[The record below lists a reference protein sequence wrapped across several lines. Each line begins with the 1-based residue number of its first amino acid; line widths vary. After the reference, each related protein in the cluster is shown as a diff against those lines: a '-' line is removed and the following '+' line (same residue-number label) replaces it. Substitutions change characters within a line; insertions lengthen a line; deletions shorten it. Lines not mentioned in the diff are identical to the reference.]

1 MATIKTVAVA
11 GASGNIGSP
20 LLHALKA
27 ANYIV
32 TALTRPEST
41 AIFPDHVKVVTV
53 DYNSIASLTAALTGQ
68 DAVVSTVGSF
78 SLSVQPNLVE
88 AAAAAGVRRFIPAE
102 YGADLL
108 NPRSRA
114 FPIVA
119 QKIEVQ
125 ELLERKAKEV
135 GMTYTLLFTGLFLD
149 WGLGLQTGMILD
161 VKAHSGTLYDGG
173 NTIVSTTRLAT
184 VGKGIV
190 GCLEHEEETKN
201 RGVYIQDIAIS
212 QNKILEI
219 AKKLD
224 PDAQWDLKH
233 ADTAEMEKTAAEA
246 ARRKDPDIT
255 SMFGS
260 IFRMYFGGEEYGM
273 PFKKLDNELL
283 GIKGMSDSDLE
294 ELIKDIST
302 GKD

>member
-1 MATIKTVAVA
+1 MD
-11 GASGNIGSP
+11 
-20 LLHALKA
+20 ALIR
-27 ANYIV
+27 ANYTV
-32 TALTRPEST
+32 TALTRAEST
-41 AIFPDHVKVVTV
+41 ATFPDHVNVVTV
-53 DYNSIASLTAALTGQ
+53 DYNSIPSLTAALTGQ

-78 SLSVQPNLVE
+78 SLSIQPNLVE
-88 AAAAAGVRRFIPAE
+88 AAAAACVKRFIPAE

-108 NPRSRA
+108 NHKARA

-119 QKIEVQ
+119 QKVQ
-125 ELLERKAKEV
+125 IQDLLERKAKET
-135 GMTYTLLFTGLFLD
+135 GMTYTFLFTGIFLD
-149 WGLGLQTGMILD
+149 WGLGLQSGMILD
-161 VKAHSGTLYDGG
+161 VKTHRGTLYDGG
-173 NTIVSTTRLAT
+173 NTVTSTTRLAT
-184 VGKGIV
+184 VGRGIV
-190 GCLEHEEETKN
+190 GCLEHGEETRN

-224 PDAQWDLKH
+224 PDAQWELTH

-246 ARRKDPDIT
+246 VRRKDPDMT

-283 GIKGMSDSDLE
+283 GIKGMSDAELE
-294 ELIKDIST
+294 QLIRDISL
-302 GKD
+302 GNG